1 MKENSEAYEQFVNE
15 LTDAI
20 RQAAGK
26 EYLVITR
33 QERKNNSVVLDGV
46 MLQRGKERVAPN
58 IYLNH
63 YYPKYCSGES
73 VEEIAEQIIALC
85 EEKREEINSLAA
97 RLDFSEAYIREH
109 LYYRLVSKERNE
121 ELLQE
126 IPHRLYLNLAIVYYW
141 VVYEEEAQLGSIMM
155 TGAQMERMGWTE
167 EDLMRIAEQNTPQLF
182 PMSAR
187 GIEEIVGDLLL
198 QCQNFPV
205 LVISND
211 RGINGAACLM
221 YPGVLEQLKEKMKG
235 SFYILPS
242 SIHELIV
249 IPDNGT
255 SPDRLC
261 EMVYCINRTQLPQE
275 DILSDAV
282 YHYSEVTGEL
292 QMIEMEKDA

>member
-15 LTDAI
+15 VTEAI

-33 QERKNNSVVLDGV
+33 KERKNNAVVLDGV

-63 YYPKYCSGES
+63 YYPKYCNGES
-73 VEEIAEQIIALC
+73 VEEIAEQILMLC
-85 EEKREEINSLAA
+85 EEKQEEIHSLAA
-97 RLDFSEAYIREH
+97 HLDFSEEYIREH
-109 LYYRLVSKERNE
+109 IYYRLVSKERNE

-126 IPHRLYLNLAIVYYW
+126 VPHRLYLNLAIIYYW
-141 VVYEEEAQLGSIMM
+141 VVYEGEEQIGSIMM
-155 TGAQMERMGWTE
+155 TQVQMERMGWTE
-167 EDLMRIAEQNTPQLF
+167 EELMRMAEKNTPRLF

-187 GIEEIVGDLLL
+187 RIEEIVGELML
-198 QCQNFPV
+198 QHQEFPM
-205 LVISND
+205 LVVSND
-211 RGINGAACLM
+211 KGINGAACLV
-221 YPGVLEQLKEKMKG
+221 YPDMLEQLKQKMKG

-255 SPDRLC
+255 LPDRLC

-282 YHYSEVTGEL
+282 YYYSDGTGEL